1 MNPWK
6 LYAKVGAYVHL
17 FLRWDKVVYNFYV
30 FSKAVFDT
38 PPPEKIKY
46 DCVELKTV
54 GSRCLRL
61 GWGAPASFW
70 LARSNLLAL
79 SRGSLEWISAN
90 ELHKQ

>member
-1 MNPWK
+1 MFITFMYSQK
-6 LYAKVGAYVHL
+6 QSL
-17 FLRWDKVVYNFYV
+17 
-30 FSKAVFDT
+30 T
-38 PPPEKIKY
+38 PPPQKIKY

-61 GWGAPASFW
+61 GRGAPTSFW